1 MNALKYRVFRYFA
14 IATLFVI
21 GVATTIATGGG
32 SSGGMPGV
40 GPPAATGPS
49 LAITSANGEEVASAV
64 IIAIGTSFDLG
75 DISGDDIAVQ
85 AAEGPVAAPGSL
97 SSANVYAKFLPAY
110 AMAAENCANGGTV
123 EVTATVADPT
133 TPTVGDRIIAV
144 FDNCDD
150 NEGYVIS
157 GTVDLTIAAIQGD
170 VLTDVFLLG
179 LDVVL
184 TDIVM
189 IDGTETITASGQ
201 FMLTLDNLDFPV
213 LALSLAG
220 DQLQFGAAGQAIT
233 LTNFDHSL
241 QVDTGVIPET
251 KLAEVFGRLDSQ
263 SLGGTVDYET
273 PILVQAIGDFDPHSG
288 RILVTG
294 ANDSSV
300 LINIFD
306 STRITLEIDTNG
318 DGVIDEYVDTT
329 WAALSGQSASTNS
342 SATINSSTAP
352 ILAREVFNA
361 VTGFGSLTV
370 TAGTKFAPLAPFG
383 QLESLGVSGDFGP
396 MEVACN
402 MSGTATVSG
411 FKATTNTFSANDQLT
426 TIFDVCEHG
435 EEVLSGEMNFTVN
448 SFDQPPG
455 DAYVVTGT
463 VSETDLHRTFGGNC
477 FSGLGTFDTSYDFV
491 FTSTGII
498 YMDSST
504 TSFIVSA
511 GGRSQQLSG
520 AMVDAQI
527 MLGEPPLTVTRQSF
541 GSVTSEDLD
550 GRFSYQSVSPDVF
563 LLDESAATGP
573 YSGELM
579 VTAGDNSTMRMV
591 ALDEFNV
598 RLELDFNSD
607 SVIDYETTTTWAA
620 LAYPGWICG

>member
-133 TPTVGDRIIAV
+133 TPTVGDRLIAV

-342 SATINSSTAP
+342 RSRGIQCGDGIRLIDGNSRHEVRAACSVRTTRV
-352 ILAREVFNA
+352 ARCFRRLRA
-361 VTGFGSLTV
+361 YGSRLQYERHSDRIRV
-370 TAGTKFAPLAPFG
+370 QSHNKYL
-383 QLESLGVSGDFGP
+383 QR
-396 MEVACN
+396 
-402 MSGTATVSG
+402 
-411 FKATTNTFSANDQLT
+411 KRSANHDFRCLRAWRRGTQRRNEFYGKQLRST
-426 TIFDVCEHG
+426 PRRRLRRDR
-435 EEVLSGEMNFTVN
+435 N
-448 SFDQPPG
+448 SQRD
-455 DAYVVTGT
+455 
-463 VSETDLHRTFGGNC
+463 
-477 FSGLGTFDTSYDFV
+477 
-491 FTSTGII
+491 
-498 YMDSST
+498 
-504 TSFIVSA
+504 
-511 GGRSQQLSG
+511 RS
-520 AMVDAQI
+520 
-527 MLGEPPLTVTRQSF
+527 P
-541 GSVTSEDLD
+541 
-550 GRFSYQSVSPDVF
+550 
-563 LLDESAATGP
+563 
-573 YSGELM
+573 
-579 VTAGDNSTMRMV
+579 
-591 ALDEFNV
+591 
-598 RLELDFNSD
+598 
-607 SVIDYETTTTWAA
+607 
-620 LAYPGWICG
+620 